1 MKNPKKLSLIAA
13 VILYPVGLLIGL
25 ALSGWYVWGE
35 VEAALFVSRTGEVTL
50 TTLKCPL
57 ILGTAETGT
66 VSASFGNPSPEV
78 IHPTIQAQISHGS
91 LPRTE
96 QTVLTLTPGEVKPV
110 QWQVGAP
117 DRVFGGLILVNV
129 YQSSQKD
136 FPSGQGSC
144 GILLSPVGR
153 ISGKTLFVLMFVAA
167 LALMGA
173 GLALW
178 YRANS
183 PLRGMIQNATNAV
196 TALAVVAGI
205 SMLLIFPRWWVLS
218 GFFFFAA
225 IMLIGIILTQF
236 ILFPE
241 GTPMSR
247 PPS

>member
-1 MKNPKKLSLIAA
+1 MKKAKRLFLITA
-13 VILYPVGLLIGL
+13 VILYPIGLLIGL
-25 ALSGWYVWGE
+25 ALSGWYAWGE
-35 VEAALFVSRTGEVTL
+35 VEAALFVSRTGDVTL

-66 VSASFGNPSPEV
+66 VSASFGNPTPEV
-78 IHPTIQAQISHGS
+78 INPTIQAQISHGS
-91 LPRTE
+91 IPRTE
-96 QTVLTLTPGEVKPV
+96 QTVLTLAPGEVKPV
-110 QWQVGAP
+110 QWQVGSA
-117 DRVFGGLILVNV
+117 DRIFGGLILVNV

-153 ISGKTLFVLMFVAA
+153 LSGKTMFALMFAAA
-167 LALMGA
+167 LALMGG

-178 YRANS
+178 YKANS
-183 PLRGMIQNATNAV
+183 PLRGMKQTATNAV
-196 TALAVVAGI
+196 TTLAVVVGI
-205 SMLLIFPRWWVLS
+205 SLLLIFPRWWVLS

-241 GTPMSR
+241 GTAQPR
-247 PPS
+247 HR